1 MKEEKRSHQRITP
14 AIHNTTVV
22 SSKETSLHAEII
34 DISQTGIRIKF
45 KESLQNQLE
54 NKVKIT
60 LYLPDSGI
68 PFSVNC
74 LFQNQHTDTEYGL
87 HYIQDNKV
95 QESIDDMLFK
105 CVKLEDPMFLIRSPH
120 PPSVG

>member
-14 AIHNTTVV
+14 AAHNTTVV
-22 SSKETSLHAEII
+22 SNKETSLHAEII

-45 KESLQNQLE
+45 KEPLQNQLE

-60 LYLPDSGI
+60 LYLPDSGD

-74 LFQNQHTDTEYGL
+74 LLQNQHTDTEYGL
-87 HYIQDNKV
+87 HYIQNNKV
-95 QESIDDMLFK
+95 QESIDDMLFE
-105 CVKLEDPMFLIRSPH
+105 CVKLEDPIFLIKSSSL
-120 PPSVG
+120 PSAG